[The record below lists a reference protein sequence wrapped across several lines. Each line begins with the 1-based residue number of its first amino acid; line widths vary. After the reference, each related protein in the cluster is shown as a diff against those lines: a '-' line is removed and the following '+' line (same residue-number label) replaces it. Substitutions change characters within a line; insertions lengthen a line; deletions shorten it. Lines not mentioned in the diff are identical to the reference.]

1 VGVGTLKTYEG
12 LFIFADTLKDEELVE
27 VLDRVTAE
35 VTRQDGSV
43 IGSKKLGRRSFAR
56 TMSKR
61 DSGLYVRMLFSLAP
75 EKVSPLQARLLL
87 SEDVFRV
94 QITCGD
100 EKSASMVAEPVPV
113 EADAPAA
120 APEVVEAK

>member
-1 VGVGTLKTYEG
+1 VGVGTLNTYEG

-35 VTRQDGSV
+35 ITRQDGSV

-94 QITCGD
+94 QITRGD
-100 EKSASMVAEPVPV
+100 EKSASMVAPPVPV
-113 EADAPAA
+113 EADAPEA
-120 APEVVEAK
+120 APEVVKAK

>member
-1 VGVGTLKTYEG
+1 MNTYEG

-35 VTRQDGSV
+35 ITRQDGSV

-94 QITCGD
+94 QITRGD

-120 APEVVEAK
+120 APEAVEAK